1 MHGKRWIVAA
11 AGCAVIVG
19 LGAWFNHEV
28 DEAIYDDPKTVVFS
42 RSLAAARTQHTLVST
57 PALVDS
63 SVEWQGRRYPIVE
76 TWIEREVKHE
86 RQTGR
91 YFMLLRLGADVSGDS
106 LSFGDLLSSF
116 MGLEYAPRQLF
127 SSEMHSLWLTSLTQ
141 PFPDT
146 LRLRVVPF

>member
-1 MHGKRWIVAA
+1 MHRKLWIVAA
-11 AGCAVIVG
+11 GCVAIIA
-19 LGAWFNHEV
+19 LGAWFYHVVE
-28 DEAIYDDPKTVVFS
+28 EAAYDDPKTLQFS
-42 RSLAAARTQHTLVST
+42 YSLAAARTQHTLVST
-57 PALVDS
+57 PALLDS
-63 SVEWQGRRYPIVE
+63 SVEWQGRRYPVVE

-127 SSEMHSLWLTSLTQ
+127 SSEMHSVWLTSLTQ